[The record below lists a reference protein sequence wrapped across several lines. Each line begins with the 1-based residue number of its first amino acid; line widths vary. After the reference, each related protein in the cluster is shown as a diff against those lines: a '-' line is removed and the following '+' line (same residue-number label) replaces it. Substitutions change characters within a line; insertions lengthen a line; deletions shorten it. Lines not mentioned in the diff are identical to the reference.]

1 MSLHTSPTT
10 IPYRMSDD
18 DEIILHVRRGHVVA
32 EAGPLIACGR
42 TWDEALDR
50 LNEARQL
57 YRLLL
62 VRPDSP
68 AALRLA
74 SRINELYAA

>member
-1 MSLHTSPTT
+1 MLDAG
-10 IPYRMSDD
+10 IKDN
-18 DEIILHVRRGHVVA
+18 DEVILHVRNGHVIA
-32 EAGPLIACGR
+32 EAGPIIIRGR

-57 YRLLL
+57 YLLLL
-62 VRPDSP
+62 VRPGSS

-74 SRINELYAA
+74 SKINELYAA

>member
-1 MSLHTSPTT
+1 MPQQSANHVFSHIT
-10 IPYRMSDD
+10 D
-18 DEIILHVRRGHVVA
+18 DEVILHVRRGQVIA
-32 EAGPLIACGR
+32 EAGPLTACGR

-50 LNEARQL
+50 LREARQL

-62 VRPDSP
+62 VRPNSP

-74 SRINELYAA
+74 SKINELYAA

>member
-1 MSLHTSPTT
+1 MINAGTH
-10 IPYRMSDD
+10 DD
-18 DEIILHVRRGHVVA
+18 DEVILHVRIGHVIA
-32 EAGPLIACGR
+32 EAGPIITRGR

-62 VRPDSP
+62 VRPGSP

-74 SRINELYAA
+74 SKINELYAA